1 MQCPNN
7 HSALNVVA
15 SGCFSLVVYKLDRS
29 QLRIFRFSTLQI
41 ALNQLV
47 IDGTKYNE
55 TRKTAGHRGLVSLD
69 HC

>member
-1 MQCPNN
+1 MHCPNN

-29 QLRIFRFSTLQI
+29 QLRMLPLDTAQI

-47 IDGTKYNE
+47 IDRTKCNE
-55 TRKTAGHRGLVSLD
+55 MRDTAGYRGSGLASSF
-69 HC
+69 